1 MKRILAVASWLALGG
16 CATTHNV
23 NVAPLE
29 VQPIRVTMD
38 VNVNIHESDTPV
50 GAEGDETAEEDE
62 AAADRQTP
70 SSDAPR

>member
-1 MKRILAVASWLALGG
+1 MMRFATVLLILMGG

-38 VNVNIHESDTPV
+38 VNVNVHESDTPV
-50 GAEGDETAEEDE
+50 GSAADAEEE
-62 AAADRQTP
+62 EPSPADAGAER
-70 SSDAPR
+70 AE

>member
-1 MKRILAVASWLALGG
+1 MMRYATILLLLLGG

-38 VNVNIHESDTPV
+38 VNVNVHESDTPV
-50 GAEGDETAEEDE
+50 GSAADAEEDE
-62 AAADRQTP
+62 ASAGGR
-70 SSDAPR
+70 DAEPED

>member
-1 MKRILAVASWLALGG
+1 MMRYATILLLLLGG

-38 VNVNIHESDTPV
+38 VNVNVHESDTPV
-50 GAEGDETAEEDE
+50 GSAANAEEDE
-62 AAADRQTP
+62 GSAGGR
-70 SSDAPR
+70 DAEPED

>member
-1 MKRILAVASWLALGG
+1 MMRLATVLLVLLGG

-38 VNVNIHESDTPV
+38 VNVNVHESDTPV
-50 GAEGDETAEEDE
+50 GRAAEERDDEGAEED
-62 AAADRQTP
+62 RQQP
-70 SSDAPR
+70 SSGDER